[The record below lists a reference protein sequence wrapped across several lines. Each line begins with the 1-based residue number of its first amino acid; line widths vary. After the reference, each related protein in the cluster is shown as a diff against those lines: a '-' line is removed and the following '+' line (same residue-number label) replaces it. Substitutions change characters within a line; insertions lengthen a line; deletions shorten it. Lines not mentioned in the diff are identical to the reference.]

1 MTLGCSPYAVR
12 ICSETRVHSHGLKK
26 KKLTIVTQGKMDIKN
41 WCSGMYVALYSPLV
55 TEKLHDFGKITIAL
69 CLTFLRKIGVIHVF
83 PGLLGGFG
91 EGRGAV
97 LGTQRSFS
105 EGSLPAP
112 LPRAGS
118 QQTEHTDGRQ
128 KMLPWGPE
136 AGQLHSPPPNAQG
149 GPEIQPFI
157 L

>member
-1 MTLGCSPYAVR
+1 
-12 ICSETRVHSHGLKK
+12 
-26 KKLTIVTQGKMDIKN
+26 MDIKN

-97 LGTQRSFS
+97 LGTQCSFS

-118 QQTEHTDGRQ
+118 QQTEHGR
-128 KMLPWGPE
+128 KAKDAAVG
-136 AGQLHSPPPNAQG
+136 ARGRAT
-149 GPEIQPFI
+149 PFSTPKCTRRP
-157 L
+157 